1 MAISFKVKKIQINPI
16 NFIFCMEEEKKE
28 SISEEVKT
36 NWTQEIKR
44 FDELGLS
51 DELLRGIYGYGY
63 ELPS

>member
-1 MAISFKVKKIQINPI
+1 ML
-16 NFIFCMEEEKKE
+16 EEEKKE
-28 SISEEVKT
+28 PISESVKT

-44 FDELGLS
+44 FDELGLN